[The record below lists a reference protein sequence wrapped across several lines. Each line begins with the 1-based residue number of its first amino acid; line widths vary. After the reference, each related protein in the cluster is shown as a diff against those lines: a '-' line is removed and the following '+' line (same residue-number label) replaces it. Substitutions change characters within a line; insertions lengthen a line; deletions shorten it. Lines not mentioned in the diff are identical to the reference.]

1 LNERSS
7 RIVVITGPPASGK
20 SVLAQQLADDLRLP
34 LIAKDDIKETLS
46 EALGTGDAEH
56 SKLLG
61 RASFALVYHLLE
73 LELVARRSAIV
84 EGNFRAEHGNDQ
96 FGRLNRQLG
105 FTSLQI
111 HCLAEAT
118 VLRERYRRRV
128 RERHPQHAESESA
141 AEVEQKLDPSRY
153 LLDLPGEL
161 MVLDTSSF
169 EKIDYGAVRRA
180 VERHLAPRRDSDD
193 H

>member
-1 LNERSS
+1 LAERSS

-20 SVLAQQLADDLRLP
+20 SVLAQHLADDLRLP

-73 LELVARRSAIV
+73 LELVARRSVIV
-84 EGNFRAEHGNDQ
+84 EGNFRAEHGNGQ
-96 FGRLNRQLG
+96 FGRLKRQLG

-111 HCLAEAT
+111 HCLADT
-118 VLRERYRRRV
+118 NVLRERYGRRV
-128 RERHPQHAESESA
+128 RERHPKHAESAS
-141 AEVEQKLDPSRY
+141 EVDAKLDPGRY
-153 LLDLPGEL
+153 LLELPGEL
-161 MVLDTSSF
+161 MVLDTTSF
-169 EKIDYGAVRRA
+169 EKVDYGAVRRA
-180 VERHLAPRRDSDD
+180 VEQHLALRQDGDD
-193 H
+193 R

>member
-1 LNERSS
+1 MPDRRS

-20 SVLAQQLADDLRLP
+20 SVLAQHLADDLRLP

-73 LELVARRSAIV
+73 LELVARRSAII
-84 EGNFRAEHGNDQ
+84 EGNFRAEHGNGQ
-96 FGRLNRQLG
+96 FQRLNRQLG

-111 HCLAEAT
+111 HCLADSA
-118 VLRERYRRRV
+118 VLHDRYRRRV
-128 RERHPQHAESESA
+128 RERHPEHAESESHD
-141 AEVEQKLDPSRY
+141 EVEAKLEPARY

-161 MVLDTSSF
+161 MLLDTTSF
-169 EKIDYGAVRRA
+169 EKIDYASIRRA
-180 VERHLAPRRDSDD
+180 VEQHLVLRQDGDD
-193 H
+193 Q